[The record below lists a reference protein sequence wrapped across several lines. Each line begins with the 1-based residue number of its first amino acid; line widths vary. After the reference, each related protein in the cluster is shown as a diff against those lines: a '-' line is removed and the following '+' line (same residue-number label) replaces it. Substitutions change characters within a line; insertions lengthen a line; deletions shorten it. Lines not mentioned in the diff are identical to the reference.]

1 MGAFFDPRFEKP
13 ARYISL
19 LVTMLLFAFWEGVVM
34 ERISMRIY
42 PFLALLIVAGVL
54 YPYFKTFGF
63 LSGEKSDWGAFGD
76 FFGGTL
82 NPLFALLA
90 FLAVLHSLR
99 IQMNQTEQ
107 LALDKR
113 GEEILA
119 VIKDIDERLD
129 RLMTASVGRN
139 GTDALLIH
147 HMIAESERGKGPIE
161 GSDAYAQF
169 VSIARQTGTMVEA
182 TVREIR
188 SCVVIMHDFT
198 LRYPRKGKGQYAP
211 IIDYYI
217 LKTSRVVTM
226 LRDVGGLPE
235 NVCRFYPKS
244 QVA

>member
-1 MGAFFDPRFEKP
+1 MEK
-13 ARYISL
+13 
-19 LVTMLLFAFWEGVVM
+19 
-34 ERISMRIY
+34 ISMRIY
-42 PFLALLIVAGVL
+42 PFLALVMVGGVL

-63 LSGEKSDWGAFGD
+63 LSGDKSDWGAFGD

-82 NPLFALLA
+82 NPLFALFA
-90 FLAVLHSLR
+90 FLGVLHSLR

-107 LALDKR
+107 LAVDKQ
-113 GEEILA
+113 GAEILT
-119 VIKDIDERLD
+119 VIKDLDARLERL
-129 RLMTASVGRN
+129 MVSSVGWN
-139 GTDALLIH
+139 GPDALLIH
-147 HMIAESERGKGPIE
+147 HMIAESERGRGPIE

-169 VSIARQTGTMVEA
+169 VSIARQNGTMVEA

-188 SCVVIMHDFT
+188 ACVIAMHDFT
-198 LRYPRKGKGQYAP
+198 LRYPREDKGKYAP

-235 NVCRFYPKS
+235 AVCSFYPKP

>member
-1 MGAFFDPRFEKP
+1 
-13 ARYISL
+13 
-19 LVTMLLFAFWEGVVM
+19 M

-63 LSGEKSDWGAFGD
+63 LSGDKSDWGAFGD

-82 NPLFALLA
+82 NPLFALFA

-99 IQMNQTEQ
+99 IQMNQTKQ
-107 LALDKR
+107 FAVDKQN
-113 GEEILA
+113 EEILA
-119 VIKDIDERLD
+119 VIKDLDARLD
-129 RLMTASVGRN
+129 RLMMSSVG
-139 GTDALLIH
+139 TPDASPLVVH
-147 HMIAESERGKGPIE
+147 HMIAESERGLGPLE
-161 GSDAYAQF
+161 GSDGYAGF
-169 VSIARQTGTMVEA
+169 IAIARQPGSLVEA
-182 TVREIR
+182 TVRELR
-188 SCVVIMHDFT
+188 SCVITMHDFT
-198 LRYPRKGKGQYAP
+198 LRYPRMDEGRYAP